1 MTGGK
6 SYSNLSVGQKELI
19 DKKLSNKKG
28 IVAKVARKMLP
39 IVKKKKKNELKKF
52 VQKRLNL
59 KVFQTK
65 KLYLTEC

>member
-1 MTGGK
+1 MTARGK

-52 VQKRLNL
+52 VQKG
-59 KVFQTK
+59 
-65 KLYLTEC
+65 